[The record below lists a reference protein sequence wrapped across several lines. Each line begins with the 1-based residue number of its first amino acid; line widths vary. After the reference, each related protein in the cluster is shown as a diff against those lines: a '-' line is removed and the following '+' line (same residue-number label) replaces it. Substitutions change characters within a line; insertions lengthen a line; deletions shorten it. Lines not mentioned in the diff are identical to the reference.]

1 MFNVNDRVRCTG
13 FKDDPSNEY
22 FVRVGDTGTVQAKR
36 DKPNGKGEMLHVKWD
51 NPNDTACNG
60 VWWVDPNDCEP
71 A

>member
-13 FKDDPSNEY
+13 FKEDPSNEC

-36 DKPNGKGEMLHVKWD
+36 GNGKGEMLDVKWD
-51 NPNDTACNG
+51 NPNDTSCNG
-60 VWWVDPNDCEP
+60 VWWVHSNDCEP